1 MSRPPS
7 SPLPTTFARSMMSA
21 PPPPIVALSHRTSF
35 GNCSMHSRAVELL
48 NALGM
53 RQHPEG
59 GHYIEVF
66 RSAHRVRLLD
76 RDVER
81 AALTA
86 IYFLLAAGEYSRWH
100 RVLSDEVW
108 HYHEGDAL
116 ELILFDEAGLRRLR
130 LGRVSREKGPSI
142 VVSAGTWQAAGSQGE
157 DTLCGC
163 TVGTGFEFA
172 EFSVVMDFT
181 EVSE

>member
-1 MSRPPS
+1 
-7 SPLPTTFARSMMSA
+7 
-21 PPPPIVALSHRTSF
+21 
-35 GNCSMHSRAVELL
+35 MHSRAVELL

-59 GHYIEVF
+59 GHYVEVF
-66 RSAHRVRLLD
+66 RSAHRVRPLD

-116 ELILFDEAGLRRLR
+116 ELILFDAAGLRRLR
-130 LGRVSREKGPSI
+130 LGPVSRETRPSI
-142 VVSAGTWQAAGSQGE
+142 VVPAGTWQAARSMGQY
-157 DTLCGC
+157 TLSGC
-163 TVGTGFEFA
+163 TVGPGFEFA
-172 EFSVVMDFT
+172 DFSVAMDLPDVAARIAGGGVELTRFL
-181 EVSE
+181 